1 MRLHQIIRKLRGLVH
16 GESGVTLTETLVAL
30 SILAAI
36 AVPFLGGQAT
46 TSKAISIVDEQTT
59 VESLARSQMEWV
71 KNADY
76 VYDATTYPAAPISD
90 NKDYINYS
98 VVISAEPLHSPDDGI
113 QRITIT
119 VSRTSSE
126 VMKLEGY
133 KVAR

>member
-1 MRLHQIIRKLRGLVH
+1 LGKVVH
-16 GESGVTLTETLVAL
+16 GQSGVTLTETIVAL
-30 SILAAI
+30 GILGAI

-46 TSKAISIVDEQTT
+46 TSKAISIADEQTT

-76 VYDATTYPAAPISD
+76 VYDATTYTAAPVSD
-90 NKDYINYS
+90 DRDYLGYS
-98 VVISAEPLHSPDDGI
+98 VVISAEPLHNPDEGI

-119 VSRTSSE
+119 VSHASSE

-133 KVAR
+133 KVDR